1 MKILKDCLEKMVIS
15 GACLV
20 LRALFIAPFTLL
32 ICGSI
37 YNLTDLKIDFLSLAV
52 LLSSITTVI
61 NILLDRE

>member
-15 GACLV
+15 GACLA
-20 LRALFIAPFTLL
+20 LRAILIAPFTML
-32 ICGSI
+32 ICASI

>member
-1 MKILKDCLEKMVIS
+1 MKLLKDCLEKMVIS
-15 GACLV
+15 GACLA
-20 LRALFIAPFTLL
+20 LRAVFIAPFTML

-37 YNLTDLKIDFLSLAV
+37 YDLTGLKIGFFSLAV